1 MQKKLIA
8 LAVAAAISAPA
19 FADNA
24 NVTVYG
30 KIHTSLDSNTGNAG
44 AGAPVGAGTKNGLN
58 LTSNA
63 SRLGFKGSEDLGGDL
78 KAVYQ
83 LETEVLA
90 QGGNS
95 LLGPQRD
102 TYVGVAG
109 GFGTVVAGRL
119 PLANQYANDAN
130 FFGEKVGDAG
140 NMTAGGFGGL
150 GVLAVPSRINRA
162 IGYVSPS
169 FGGATVTVGY
179 VPNTIQSLNGT
190 QNGDAKDRSFTLRVA
205 YENHGIFAAA
215 NYLNVGAAGL
225 AVALQAAAVQTVA
238 NPTSFTNGTA
248 GAAGFADT
256 GANVYV
262 TSLAGGYD
270 FGVAKI
276 RAQYVST
283 AANSA
288 AASALGLVTAKQ
300 DVITV
305 GGQVNIGNGAIK
317 LQLAT
322 AQKTKNDNAA
332 GTYVN
337 DGTQAVL
344 SAIAY
349 EYNLSKRTS
358 VYAAYAHVNN
368 GVNAQF
374 SATGYAHGGVGTP
387 GASNSPSALSLGVIH
402 SF

>member
-30 KIHTSLDSNTGNAG
+30 RVHTSLDSNTGNAG
-44 AGAPVGAGTKNGLN
+44 ATQAAGTVNGLN
-58 LTSNA
+58 LTSNS

-83 LETEVLA
+83 YETEVLA
-90 QGGNS
+90 QGNAAAM
-95 LLGPQRD
+95 LGAERD

-119 PLANQYANDAN
+119 PLANQYVGDAN
-130 FFGEKVGDAG
+130 FMGDKVGDAG
-140 NMTAGGFGGL
+140 NLTAGGFGGL
-150 GVLAVPSRINRA
+150 GRLAVPSRASRA
-162 IGYVSPS
+162 IGYVSPT
-169 FGGATVTVGY
+169 FAGVTITAGL
-179 VPNTIQSLNGT
+179 VPNTPQSLNT
-190 QNGDAKDRSFTLRVA
+190 TANSPEKDRSITLRAA
-205 YENHGIFAAA
+205 YDNHGIFAAVT
-215 NYLNVGAAGL
+215 YLNLGVTGL
-225 AVALQAAAVQTVA
+225 
-238 NPTSFTNGTA
+238 NMTNGTSSPTGVPTA
-248 GAAGFADT
+248 TFADS
-256 GANVYV
+256 GANIYLL
-262 TSLAGGYD
+262 SLAGGYD
-270 FGVAKI
+270 FGMAKV

-283 AANSA
+283 TANSA
-288 AASALGLVTAKQ
+288 AAGAIGLTVLKQ

-305 GGQVNIGNGAIK
+305 GGQINIGNGAIK

-322 AQKTKNDNAA
+322 AQKAKLDNVA
-332 GTYVN
+332 GTAVN

-349 EYNLSKRTS
+349 EHNLSKRTS

-368 GVNAQF
+368 GVNSAF
-374 SATGYAHGGVGTP
+374 SATGYAHGGVGSP

-402 SF
+402 NF